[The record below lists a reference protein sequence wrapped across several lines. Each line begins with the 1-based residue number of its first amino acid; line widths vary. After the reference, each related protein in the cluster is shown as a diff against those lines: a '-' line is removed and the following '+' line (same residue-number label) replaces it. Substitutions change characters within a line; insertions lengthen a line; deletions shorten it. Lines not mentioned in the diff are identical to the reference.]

1 MEDVTVGSLSLSL
14 SRGKIPVLQAE
25 SDESLD
31 LKGSRATSR
40 SAEGALPDAQR
51 RSVRKPARTP
61 ASSGAR
67 GTKRSG
73 AAALQSP
80 EGLCTTPS

>member
-1 MEDVTVGSLSLSL
+1 M
-14 SRGKIPVLQAE
+14 LQAE
-25 SDESLD
+25 SEESLD

-51 RSVRKPARTP
+51 RSVRKPARMP
-61 ASSGAR
+61 ASGGAR

-80 EGLCTTPS
+80 EGGSQVPC